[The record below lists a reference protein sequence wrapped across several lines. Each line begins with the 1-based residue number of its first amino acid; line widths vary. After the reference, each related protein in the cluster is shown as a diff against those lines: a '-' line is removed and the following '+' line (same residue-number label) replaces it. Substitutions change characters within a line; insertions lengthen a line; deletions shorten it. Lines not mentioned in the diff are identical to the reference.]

1 MRLAGKIAI
10 VTGAGQGVGEA
21 TAQRF
26 AEEGAAV
33 ACVDIN
39 KETVQQTAA
48 AIEQAGGRSLAVT
61 ADVSTEEGNASM
73 VAEATQA
80 FGGLDILHANAAIQV
95 MGSLEATSPDD
106 WDRLFATNLHGV
118 ARGIRN
124 AVPHMRQRGGGS
136 VVITASLLG
145 MVGDPDLPAYGAM
158 KGGLRSMTR
167 SLATAYGPENIRI
180 NTICPGDIDTP
191 LLKEFFDFQPDPETA
206 RREITALYPLRRF
219 AMPRDIANVALFL
232 ASDDASYLTG
242 TDIVVDGGLYARV
255 Y

>member
-1 MRLAGKIAI
+1 MRLAGKVAI

-39 KETVQQTAA
+39 RETVQQTAA
-48 AIEQAGGRSLAVT
+48 AIEQAGGRSLAIT

-73 VAEATQA
+73 VAEAAQA

-95 MGSLEATSPDD
+95 MGSLEKTSPDD

-118 ARGIRN
+118 ARGIRH

-158 KGGLRSMTR
+158 KGGLRSMCR
-167 SLATAYGPENIRI
+167 SLATAFGPENIRV

-191 LLKEFFDFQPDPETA
+191 LLKEFFDFQPDPEAA

-219 AMPRDIANVALFL
+219 ATPRDIANVALFL